1 MPTCND
7 CLQKTMAVFETAS
20 SDRSSALAS
29 DYVNAAQQVNVMCG
43 ANFVNAS
50 LAAPVK
56 AGAQSLAF
64 MGRNTGMIA
73 LVLVV
78 ASLLL

>member
-1 MPTCND
+1 MPSCNN
-7 CLQKTMAVFETAS
+7 CLQQTMGVFEAAS
-20 SDRSSALAS
+20 SDRSTALAS

-56 AGAQSLAF
+56 AGAQSL
-64 MGRNTGMIA
+64 GSNTWMLA